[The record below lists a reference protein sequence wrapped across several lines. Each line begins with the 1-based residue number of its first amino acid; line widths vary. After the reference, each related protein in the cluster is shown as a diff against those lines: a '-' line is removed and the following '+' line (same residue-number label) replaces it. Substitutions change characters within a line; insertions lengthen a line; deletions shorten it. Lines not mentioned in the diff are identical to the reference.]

1 MLNHIPFEIPTEL
14 LAKIT
19 TGELVRFGT
28 ILKDAATGRI
38 VAHVQETGLAHSLLS
53 NVAAGIPTPFTM
65 VSTLTNMATGAY
77 TAAKA
82 HQIAVMMGML
92 QTLQVATLGV
102 TLLGVGVSVAGF
114 IHVHRR
120 MNALDDRMNEIL
132 RVAQAGFEEQ
142 RKWAVGKEMAQVKSL
157 MDRARNAAKL
167 QHPTAEYREIG
178 ARLTDQAAFFEH
190 EIKLVLSIP
199 GKVSLIMLRELT
211 QALMDCNALR
221 IDCQIRNNEL
231 RHALAISEDV
241 AAQYQ
246 QLFNPLTPLSFDGDL
261 QQGSD
266 TIKVLREST
275 DASATKP
282 LLIDQLRTRS
292 FSGDRYLA
300 ALEQERE
307 HPLLIMHHR

>member
-1 MLNHIPFEIPTEL
+1 MLNHIPFEIPAEL
-14 LAKIT
+14 LAKVS
-19 TGELVRFGT
+19 TGELVRFGS

-53 NVAAGIPTPFTM
+53 TVAAGIPTPFTM
-65 VSTLTNMATGAY
+65 VSELINLATGIQVARQVNQLRVLIG
-77 TAAKA
+77 T
-82 HQIAVMMGML
+82 L
-92 QTLQVATLGV
+92 QALQVATLGA

-120 MNALDDRMNEIL
+120 MNALDGRMKKIL
-132 RVAQAGFEEQ
+132 DVVQAGFEDQ
-142 RKWAVGKEMAQVKSL
+142 RKWAIGKQLAQVKSL
-157 MDRARNAAKL
+157 MDRARNAATL
-167 QHPTAEYREIG
+167 QNPTVEYREIG
-178 ARLTDQAAFFEH
+178 ALLADQAAFFDH
-190 EIKLVLSIP
+190 EIKLVVSMP
-199 GKVSLIMLRELT
+199 GKVSLTMLRQLA

-246 QLFNPLTPLSFDGDL
+246 LLFNPLTPLSFDGDI
-261 QQGSD
+261 QQGSEA
-266 TIKVLREST
+266 IKVLREST

-282 LLIDQLRTRS
+282 YLIDQLRTRS
-292 FSGDRYLA
+292 FGGDRYLA

-307 HPLLIMHHR
+307 HPLLILNHR